1 MAKSGKLFRI
11 KKPVQFIA
19 VMLIIAVSAYA
30 VFEKVLLLRDVAII
44 LAALLL
50 AMLIYKIG
58 KTIIH
63 VIVFL
68 VILALIYW
76 FLLRRYLPL
85 SFL

>member
-1 MAKSGKLFRI
+1 MAKSRKLFGVR
-11 KKPVQFIA
+11 KPLSFIA
-19 VMLIIAVSAYA
+19 VMLIIAVSAYV
-30 VFEKVLLLRDVAII
+30 VFERILPLRDVAII

-50 AMLIYKIG
+50 AMLVYKIG
-58 KTIIH
+58 KTLIK

-68 VILALIYW
+68 VVLALVYW